1 MKLIEYKDYRI
12 VINDEALLVRPI
24 RELFEEDTSKTKE
37 YFLEQMSYLYF
48 MVDPRST
55 YSYITDLEE
64 RAQVII
70 EQEGLTPSFT
80 PSPQLLEAMEV
91 YRQHTITTSTLL
103 LEDTRLA
110 IDKLRKFL
118 RNIDLS
124 AMDDKGKP
132 LYQPSTIATTI
143 KQIPQLA
150 KDLMETEKIVEK
162 EIQEQGRARGGNQKH
177 LFEDGIRRKQ

>member
-1 MKLIEYKDYRI
+1 MKLVEYKDYKI
-12 VINDEALLVRPI
+12 VISDEAFLVRPI
-24 RELFEEDTSKTKE
+24 RELHEADTSAGKE

-55 YSYITDLEE
+55 YSYITDLNE
-64 RAQVII
+64 RSQVII
-70 EQEGLTPSFT
+70 AQEGLAPTFS
-80 PSPQLLEAMEV
+80 PSPQLLEAMEW
-91 YRQHTITTSTLL
+91 YKKHTITTSTLL

-118 RNIDLS
+118 RDIDLS
-124 AMDDKGKP
+124 ALDDKGKP
-132 LYQPSTIATTI
+132 IYQPSTIATTI

-177 LFEDGIRRKQ
+177 LFEDGIRRK

>member
-12 VINDEALLVRPI
+12 VISDEAFLIKPI
-24 RELFEEDTSKTKE
+24 RELHEADTSAGKE

-64 RAQVII
+64 RSQTII
-70 EQEGLTPSFT
+70 AQEGLAPTFS
-80 PSPQLLEAMEV
+80 PSPQLLEAMEW
-91 YRQHTITTSTLL
+91 YKKHTITTSTLL
-103 LEDTRLA
+103 LEDARLA

-118 RNIDLS
+118 RDIDLS
-124 AMDDKGKP
+124 ALDKGKP
-132 LYQPSTIATTI
+132 IYQPSTIATTI

-162 EIQEQGRARGGNQKH
+162 EIQEKGRARGGNQKH
-177 LFEDGIRRKQ
+177 LFEDGIRKK

>member
-1 MKLIEYKDYRI
+1 MKLVEYKDYRI
-12 VINDEALLVRPI
+12 VISDEAFLVKPI
-24 RELFEEDTSKTKE
+24 RELYEADTSAGKE

-64 RAQVII
+64 RAKAII
-70 EQEGLTPSFT
+70 AQEGLAPTFS
-80 PSPQLLEAMEV
+80 PSPQLLEAMEW
-91 YRQHTITTSTLL
+91 YKKHTITTSTLL

-118 RNIDLS
+118 RDIDLS
-124 AMDDKGKP
+124 ALDDKGKP
-132 LYQPSTIATTI
+132 IYQPSTIATTI

-177 LFEDGIRRKQ
+177 LFEDGVRRK

>member
-1 MKLIEYKDYRI
+1 MKLVEYKDYKI
-12 VINDEALLVRPI
+12 VISDEAFLVRPI
-24 RELFEEDTSKTKE
+24 RELHEADTSAGKE

-55 YSYITDLEE
+55 YSYITDLNE
-64 RAQVII
+64 RSQVII
-70 EQEGLTPSFT
+70 AQEGLAPTFS
-80 PSPQLLEAMEV
+80 PSPQLLEAMEW
-91 YRQHTITTSTLL
+91 YKKHTITTSTLL

-118 RNIDLS
+118 RDIDLS
-124 AMDDKGKP
+124 ALDDKGKP
-132 LYQPSTIATTI
+132 IYQPSTIATTI

-177 LFEDGIRRKQ
+177 LFEDGIRKK

>member
-12 VINDEALLVRPI
+12 VISDEAFLVKPI
-24 RELFEEDTSKTKE
+24 RELHEADTSAGKE

-48 MVDPRST
+48 IVDPRST

-64 RAQVII
+64 RSKAII
-70 EQEGLTPSFT
+70 AQEGLAPTFS
-80 PSPQLLEAMEV
+80 PSPQLLEAMEW
-91 YRQHTITTSTLL
+91 YKKHTITTSTLL

-118 RNIDLS
+118 RDIDLS
-124 AMDDKGKP
+124 ALDDKGKP
-132 LYQPSTIATTI
+132 IYQPSTIATTI

-177 LFEDGIRRKQ
+177 LFEDGIRKK

>member
-12 VINDEALLVRPI
+12 VISDEALLVKPI
-24 RELFEEDTSKTKE
+24 RDLFNADTSQDKE
-37 YFLEQMSYLYF
+37 FFLEQMSFLYF

-64 RAQVII
+64 RAQAII
-70 EQEGLTPSFT
+70 NQEGLTPSFS
-80 PSPQLLEAMEV
+80 PSSQLLEAMEI
-91 YRQHTITTSTLL
+91 YKNHTITTSTLL

-118 RNIDLS
+118 RDIDLS
-124 AMDDKGKP
+124 ALDDKGKP
-132 LYQPSTIATTI
+132 IYQPSTIATTI

-177 LFEDGIRRKQ
+177 LFEDGIRRK